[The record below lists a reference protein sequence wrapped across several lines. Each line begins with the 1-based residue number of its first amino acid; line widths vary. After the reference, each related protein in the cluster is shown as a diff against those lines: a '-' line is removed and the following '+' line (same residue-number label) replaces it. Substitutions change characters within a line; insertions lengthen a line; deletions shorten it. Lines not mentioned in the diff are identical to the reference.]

1 MWGDLAV
8 ATEAAYQKAVVKPV
22 VGIVCSAKPKTFLS
36 KYDFIIYFSALDCVS
51 T

>member
-8 ATEAAYQKAVVKPV
+8 ATEAAYQNAVVKPV

-36 KYDFIIYFSALDCVS
+36 KYDLIIYFFSIGLR
-51 T
+51 